1 MVVTKTILIFVS
13 VKQNTMNKSRI
24 NTIVR
29 NIIHE
34 VSKEFNL
41 GELTV
46 KMGDTFPWS
55 LEFEFTGENFPTKAL
70 TVRYSDTKG
79 NYTVS
84 RSIHSPSTDLSDTV
98 QQVVVGRIAER
109 ILLNNIK

>member
-1 MVVTKTILIFVS
+1 
-13 VKQNTMNKSRI
+13 MNKSRI

-29 NIIHE
+29 NIIFE
-34 VSKEFNL
+34 VSQEFNL

-46 KMGDTFPWS
+46 KMIDAFPWS
-55 LEFEFTGENFPTKAL
+55 IEFEFGGENFPTKAIA
-70 TVRYSDTKG
+70 VRHSETK
-79 NYTVS
+79 NTTTVS

-98 QQVVVGRIAER
+98 QQIVVGRIAER